1 MSLIPVQPGG
11 FYGKRAAESDD
22 VDTYLGDVVVLA
34 KRLEVRV
41 ELIDTVLVGH
51 MGHLLHALL
60 KLGFQVRWMHD

>member
-11 FYGKRAAESDD
+11 FYGKRGAESDD
-22 VDTYLGDVVVLA
+22 VYTYLGDVVVLA
-34 KRLEVRV
+34 ERLEVRV